1 MAEIFGY
8 GIDLSKLRFTD
19 EDTMKDFIRKYLPDY
34 AKDMEN
40 DLAENNRK
48 GCHESVFDYIENYD
62 SMGYTGLPALL
73 ADVINEQENTEH
85 FAPHDSVPGCVYLPA
100 NFPWAFNSVEK
111 LLTPESMNCLFR
123 KYLNQITD
131 DPIVCEDLVLYEE
144 SMD

>member
-85 FAPHDSVPGCVYLPA
+85 FVSHDFAPECVYLPA
-100 NFPWAFNSVEK
+100 NFPWMFTSVEK
-111 LLTPESMNCLFR
+111 LFTPKSMGCMFR
-123 KYLNQITD
+123 KYLSQITD